1 LTWPGSRSEA
11 LESISAYI
19 SRVQRSCAFILS
31 GCKPAT
37 IRQRRISHFTP
48 WRQLATPGGI
58 YGTLLA
64 VTHGP
69 PGSGH
74 APVKLR
80 SHTLHRLWSMIWGT
94 LGANA
99 ANADCAH
106 GDLGADPVRPLA
118 ALALRSPLHKPAS
131 LGTAGKIG

>member
-1 LTWPGSRSEA
+1 M
-11 LESISAYI
+11 
-19 SRVQRSCAFILS
+19 
-31 GCKPAT
+31 
-37 IRQRRISHFTP
+37 
-48 WRQLATPGGI
+48 TPGGI

-131 LGTAGKIG
+131 LGTAGKIGGAHRQCRSGSIGAATSNRSPDSSWDAVAVGAAC